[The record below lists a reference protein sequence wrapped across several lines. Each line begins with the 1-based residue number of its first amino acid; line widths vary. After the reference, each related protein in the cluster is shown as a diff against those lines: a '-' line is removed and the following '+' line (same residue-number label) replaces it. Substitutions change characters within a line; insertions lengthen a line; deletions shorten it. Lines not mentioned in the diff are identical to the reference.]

1 MLTKIIERLQTGS
14 ISSVIPFGV
23 SQLPSSPYACLKPE
37 TYPIGRGFRIIAH
50 YDLGNTVEENNEN
63 RKALELYIFNELPDL
78 LSNWSYTDEY
88 GNYVTVKDAKE
99 YTDIVAGNDD
109 STISMERLFYIPLI
123 L

>member
-1 MLTKIIERLQTGS
+1 MLTKIMERLREGS
-14 ISSVIPFGV
+14 IGSVIRDGDVDAP
-23 SQLPSSPYACLKPE
+23 PTAPYVCLKTE
-37 TYPIGRGFRIIAH
+37 TNPIGRTIRVIAH
-50 YDLGNTVEENNEN
+50 YAKGFSKD
-63 RKALELYIFNELPDL
+63 LELYIFNEVVDL

-99 YTDIVAGNDD
+99 YTDIITDNDD